1 MWPWFAVSPTAR
13 RNYVKCVAGESLYI
27 SLEGIE
33 VADADLSFSGE
44 YGNVTLVRGGVISGA
59 DMNVEG
65 INDVLNIF
73 ASIVSTDT

>member
-1 MWPWFAVSPTAR
+1 MSPTAR

-44 YGNVTLVRGGVISGA
+44 YGNFTLVRGGVIGG
-59 DMNVEG
+59 MNVQG
-65 INDVLNIF
+65 INDMLNVF
-73 ASIVSTDT
+73 ASIVSAGA